1 MCFHMI
7 LWYKKL
13 QHVFLEEYNNGNLLK
28 TLISAGTAMHLRDAP
43 KELVTRNLLLKR
55 VIHNNID
62 FHYAPDWEFT

>member
-1 MCFHMI
+1 MI

-55 VIHNNID
+55 VIHNSID